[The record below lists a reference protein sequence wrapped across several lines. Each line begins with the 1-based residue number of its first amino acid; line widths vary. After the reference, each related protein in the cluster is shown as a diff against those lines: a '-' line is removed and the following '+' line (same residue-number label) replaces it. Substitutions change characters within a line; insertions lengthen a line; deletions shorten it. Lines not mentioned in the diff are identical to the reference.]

1 MMKFF
6 EWAMDR
12 AKELS
17 TWKGI
22 ALVLTS
28 IGINVSPESWQAIVS
43 FGIALAGLFDILT
56 KEKKKEQEQKP
67 ERLDERLN
75 NGG

>member
-1 MMKFF
+1 MTKFF
-6 EWAMDR
+6 EWAMTR
-12 AKELS
+12 AKEPS

-56 KEKKKEQEQKP
+56 KEKKEQEQKP
-67 ERLDERLN
+67 ERFDERLN

>member
-1 MMKFF
+1 MTKFF
-6 EWAMDR
+6 EWAMAR
-12 AKELS
+12 AKEPS

-43 FGIALAGLFDILT
+43 FGIALAGLFDIVI
-56 KEKKKEQEQKP
+56 KENKGQKP
-67 ERLDERLN
+67 EVTEERLN

>member
-1 MMKFF
+1 MTRFF
-6 EWAMDR
+6 EWTVDR
-12 AKELS
+12 AKEPS

-28 IGINVSPESWQAIVS
+28 IGINISPDYWQSIVS
-43 FGIALAGLFDILT
+43 FGIALAGLLDIIT
-56 KEKKKEQEQKP
+56 KENKQQKP
-67 ERLDERLN
+67 TIIEERLN